1 MAILCVQ
8 HFCNLSA
15 MVLIVNLLIK
25 ADSTAIS
32 VPCMHV
38 CYEPFSLK
46 KICRF
51 GRYLML
57 IGWILCV
64 V

>member
-8 HFCNLSA
+8 HFCNLGA
-15 MVLIVNLLIK
+15 MVLIVNLLMK

-46 KICRF
+46 KLQIR
-51 GRYLML
+51 
-57 IGWILCV
+57 
-64 V
+64 